1 MAIISAEGWL
11 ITSDVAREVA
21 FRIDVP
27 ESYKGRWV
35 LSYLPTHY
43 RLDREQA
50 VAGIALAEMIF
61 VELLSPGGE
70 FDAEMAALNAAILG
84 VPLIDV
90 MCLLALRQ
98 GGAEVEEP
106 TGSWRNPQGRCGSP
120 TVTRQECE
128 HGGKEVKR

>member
-1 MAIISAEGWL
+1 MAIISAGNWL
-11 ITSDVAREVA
+11 IASDVAHEVA

-27 ESYKGRWV
+27 EPHRGRWV

-43 RLDREQA
+43 RLDRRQA

-84 VPLIDV
+84 VSLMDV

-98 GGAEVEEP
+98 GPAEPEVP
-106 TGSWRNPQGRCGSP
+106 AGSWRNPQGRCGSP
-120 TVTRQECE
+120 TAGRGRACAGE
-128 HGGKEVKR
+128 EVSR